1 LDNSGERI
9 ALLGADG
16 LELWS
21 VTYGTQAPWPV
32 RADGDGRSLVL
43 AEPSTPP
50 TTRDA
55 INAYLADGRRWFPSL
70 ADHGTPGWTDPFR
83 ASVTVT
89 PDGHQLQWPAVSGE
103 SYRVES
109 TERLADPIWTVLE
122 QGPALRDEIRRRP
135 LLPAPSPGLPAG
147 ADPLANPTRFYRVL
161 WVR

>member
-1 LDNSGERI
+1 
-9 ALLGADG
+9 
-16 LELWS
+16 

-89 PDGHQLQWPAVSGE
+89 PDGPELQWPAVSGE

-109 TERLADPIWTVLE
+109 TERLADPLWKVVE
-122 QGPALRDEIRRRP
+122 QGPAPRDEIRRRP
-135 LLPAPSPGLPAG
+135 LLPAPSPGSPAG
-147 ADPLANPTRFYRVL
+147 ADPLADPARFYRVL
-161 WVR
+161 WIR